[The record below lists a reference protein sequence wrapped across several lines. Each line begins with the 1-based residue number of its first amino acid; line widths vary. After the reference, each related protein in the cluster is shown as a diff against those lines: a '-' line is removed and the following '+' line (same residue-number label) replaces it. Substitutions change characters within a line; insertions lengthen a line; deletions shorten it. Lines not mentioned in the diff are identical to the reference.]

1 MQIQDLYL
9 AQIDYRLKVE
19 LSYTKG
25 KNANTAS
32 LKKYQSKLQKHIE
45 KSKEKMFCY
54 AVFHKEKNSWWI
66 TLTYPFW
73 ACNYQK
79 QHLVILCYTLERIF
93 AAVKFSIRTRKPLLC
108 NFLFSVWELRRVT
121 LSVNFSSNK
130 VALQIAS

>member
-54 AVFHKEKNSWWI
+54 AVFHKEKNS
-66 TLTYPFW
+66 
-73 ACNYQK
+73 
-79 QHLVILCYTLERIF
+79 
-93 AAVKFSIRTRKPLLC
+93 
-108 NFLFSVWELRRVT
+108 
-121 LSVNFSSNK
+121 
-130 VALQIAS
+130 